1 MDLSELQREFIER
14 VELASGKPVIM
25 QCDPEFAGHAT
36 IRIARDDQPA
46 HLLLHKQEHDAVLP
60 YLVAFQC
67 LLALR
72 TIEADATAR
81 FDLSSASTM
90 KEEVLSLTQSH
101 AAKNPDIPEHAIPQ
115 LASQLG
121 TGIGL
126 QLRSFPIALRVDKQ
140 IFDEFPQLHQLQ
152 RKSVELQIQEA
163 MHALSP
169 QIKKIAPPE
178 LIKANASMSSAYTQ
192 FWAGL
197 WREPSISNPFTAAGY
212 QEIGETL
219 LALNSTIP
227 NDHDHDRELVDGWA
241 KVLGIDRWY
250 QTVGR

>member
-1 MDLSELQREFIER
+1 
-14 VELASGKPVIM
+14 M
-25 QCDPEFAGHAT
+25 QSDPEFAGHAT

-46 HLLLHKQEHDAVLP
+46 HVLLHKQEHDAVLP

-72 TIEADATAR
+72 TIEADSSAR
-81 FDLSSASTM
+81 FDLSSTSNMADD
-90 KEEVLSLTQSH
+90 VLKLTQTH
-101 AAKNPDIPEHAIPQ
+101 AATNSDIPQHAIPQ

-121 TGIGL
+121 NGIGL

-140 IFDEFPQLHQLQ
+140 IFDEHPELHQLQ

-178 LIKANASMSSAYTQ
+178 LIRANASMSAAYTQ
-192 FWAGL
+192 FWAKL
-197 WREPSISNPFTAAGY
+197 WDEPTISTPFAAAGY
-212 QEIGETL
+212 QEIGQTL
-219 LALNSTIP
+219 ISLNDSIP
-227 NDHDHDRELVDGWA
+227 SDHDHDRELVDGWA
-241 KVLGIDRWY
+241 KALGIDRWFM
-250 QTVGR
+250 TVGR